1 VWQHCAA
8 LTLRLAR
15 ELPEVHTVNLGGGF
29 KVARAPGEEDTDLQ
43 QVGKAIEKQLRR
55 FQAEDN
61 ERRGLHL
68 EIEPGT
74 FLTARAGAIVSTIID
89 LKETSDYRFIIV
101 DSGMTDNLRPALYGA
116 QHALRVVHAQDL
128 DGALAA
134 TEDDFLVSGHCCE
147 SGDLLTPAPGDPEGL
162 APRRLPQPRI
172 GDALV
177 MGDTGAYST
186 SMAAVNYNSFPQS
199 AVLLRAPD
207 GALHVIRRRQTWQ
220 EMTAA
225 EQVPALT
232 EALAQI
238 KRRAGWPRN
247 D

>member
-1 VWQHCAA
+1 
-8 LTLRLAR
+8 L
-15 ELPEVHTVNLGGGF
+15 

-43 QVGKAIEKQLRR
+43 QVGAAIDGQLRR
-55 FQAEDN
+55 FQAEDSGH
-61 ERRGLHL
+61 RGLHL

-89 LKETSDYRFIIV
+89 LKVTSDYRFIIV

-116 QHALRVVHAQDL
+116 QHALWVVHTQD
-128 DGALAA
+128 GECAPG
-134 TEDDFLVSGHCCE
+134 TEADFLVSGHCCE

-186 SMAAVNYNSFPQS
+186 SMAATNYNSFPQS

-238 KRRAGWPRN
+238 RRSRG
-247 D
+247 